1 MNCRLNPVYV
11 CVFRSA
17 LPRRDTAIAA
27 ATATTVGSF
36 WGCPPCLCGVWC
48 LRPASTRPRITDARR
63 DAQCVSRLLR
73 LIPGYIKAGGLKP
86 PDQTPL
92 QPDHSTTPSSQTSN
106 PDPSSTGSERIC
118 GPHMAGPIPGYQF
131 DGFPSWEYRPTMWGH
146 PEREKARVPTP
157 RSDARTIMT

>member
-1 MNCRLNPVYV
+1 MYICSGGVLSPKGYGPN
-11 CVFRSA
+11 
-17 LPRRDTAIAA
+17 RRRGLGHPADDP
-27 ATATTVGSF
+27 GSF

-86 PDQTPL
+86 PEQTPL

-106 PDPSSTGSERIC
+106 PDPSSTGSERVC
-118 GPHMAGPIPGYQF
+118 GPHKDRAHTWVCARWFPLMGVPVQRCGGIQKGRRQECQHPGVM
-131 DGFPSWEYRPTMWGH
+131 PAH
-146 PEREKARVPTP
+146 N
-157 RSDARTIMT
+157 

>member
-1 MNCRLNPVYV
+1 MYMYMYSGGVLSPKGYGPN
-11 CVFRSA
+11 
-17 LPRRDTAIAA
+17 RRRGLGHPADDP
-27 ATATTVGSF
+27 GSF

-63 DAQCVSRLLR
+63 DVHYVSRLLR

>member
-1 MNCRLNPVYV
+1 M
-11 CVFRSA
+11 ST
-17 LPRRDTAIAA
+17 LPR
-27 ATATTVGSF
+27 
-36 WGCPPCLCGVWC
+36 GVWC

-86 PDQTPL
+86 PEQTPL
-92 QPDHSTTPSSQTSN
+92 QPDHSTTPSSQTSS

-131 DGFPSWEYRPTMWGH
+131 DGFPSWEYRPTMGGH
-146 PEREKARVPTP
+146 PEGEKARCQHPGVMPAYQRLCVSP
-157 RSDARTIMT
+157 CLFVASFGVIAQVFGQSPPSS